1 MIMYQPHFRLSA
13 ITIKRQQSGDTANE
27 NKINE
32 NKINGNK
39 INGNKV
45 NGNKENK
52 ENKERQ
58 MIRKVII

>member
-32 NKINGNK
+32 NKIN
-39 INGNKV
+39 
-45 NGNKENK
+45 